1 MQTGARASRYTTN
14 ICYTHKITAMNSF
27 ATIVRYLAPFK
38 KYAFLNIVLNGLG
51 TLFSLFSLTMF
62 IPFLD
67 ILFGSDAVI
76 EDPGEWQL
84 TNLMAQFKY
93 QIYQITVSSGKFNAL
108 LFIGGAILAG
118 AFFRNFFNYMGS
130 FFMAP
135 ISNGSVMNF
144 QRKIYNKILD
154 LPLRYFSDS
163 RKGDILSRFTSDV
176 QEIRASISG
185 SLDMLF
191 KDPIQIIVY
200 LSYMIYTS
208 WEMTLVV
215 FVVLPVI
222 AIIIGKIGK
231 SLKGSSKL
239 GQIAAGEMLTV
250 MEETLGGLRIIKAF
264 VAEDKM
270 KGRFEKINNK
280 VYNLQNTVMRKHTL
294 ASPLSEF
301 LGIGVFTFI
310 LIIGGHFIFSGTSTF
325 TSSEFIAY
333 LAIFSQILNPA
344 KNLARTM
351 NTIQKGIASLERVN
365 AILDEEMCVPEIENP
380 VRISDF
386 QGSIEFKNVSFKYNE
401 KYVLKNIN
409 LTIEKGK
416 TVALVGQSGS
426 GKSTLVDLLPR
437 FWDVE
442 EGEILIDGVNIKNY
456 KVSDLRG
463 LMGNVNQ
470 ESILFN
476 DTIRNNIAFGVE
488 SASDAQVEEAAKVAN
503 ATEFINE
510 KDEKYDYSVGDRGSK
525 LSGGQRQRL
534 SIARA
539 VLKNP
544 PILILDEAT
553 SALDTESERLVQEA
567 LTNLMKN
574 RTSIVIAHRL
584 STIKDADEICVLNEG
599 EIIERGKHD
608 ELLAKN
614 GTYRRLCDLQMF

>member
-1 MQTGARASRYTTN
+1 
-14 ICYTHKITAMNSF
+14 MNSF
-27 ATIVRYLAPFK
+27 KTIIHYLAPFK
-38 KYAFLNIVLNGLG
+38 KYAFFNILLNALG
-51 TLFSLFSLTMF
+51 TLFSLFSFTMF

-67 ILFGSDAVI
+67 TLFNTNNGVVA
-76 EDPGEWQL
+76 EPGAFEWSYKSF
-84 TNLMAQFKY
+84 MAHFNYLVY
-93 QIYQITVSSGKFNAL
+93 QIGQDHGKFHAL
-108 LFIGGAILAG
+108 LFLGGAVLFG
-118 AFFRNFFNYMGS
+118 AFFRNFFLYMGS

-135 ISNGSVMNF
+135 ISNGTVMQF
-144 QRKIYNKILD
+144 QKRIYNKILD
-154 LPLRYFSDS
+154 LPLRYFSES
-163 RKGDILSRFTSDV
+163 KKGDILSRFTSDV

-191 KDPIQIIVY
+191 KDPIQIIVF

-208 WEMTLVV
+208 WELTCVSFL
-215 FVVLPVI
+215 VLPFI

-231 SLKGSSKL
+231 SLKDTSGK
-239 GQIAAGEMLTV
+239 GQAAAGEMLTI

-264 VAEDKM
+264 VAEGKM
-270 KGRFEKINNK
+270 KERFRKINDK
-280 VYNLQNTVMRKHTL
+280 VYRLQNKIMRKHSL
-294 ASPLSEF
+294 SSPLSEF
-301 LGIGVFTFI
+301 LGILAFTFI
-310 LIIGGHFIFSGTSTF
+310 LVVGGYLILVKGDNTF

-333 LAIFSQILNPA
+333 LVVFTQILNPA
-344 KNLARTM
+344 KDLARTY
-351 NTIQKGIASLERVN
+351 NTIQKGMASLDRVN
-365 AILDEEMCVPEIENP
+365 AILEETMNVPEIENP

-386 QGSIEFKNVSFKYNE
+386 NSSIEFKNVSFKYAE

-409 LTIEKGK
+409 LKIEKGK

-437 FWDVE
+437 FWDPQ
-442 EGEILIDGVNIKNY
+442 EGEILIDGVNIKDY
-456 KVSDLRG
+456 KLTDLRS

-476 DTIRNNIAFGVE
+476 DTIRNNISFGVDTATD
-488 SASDAQVEEAAKVAN
+488 SQVEEAAKVAN
-503 ATEFINE
+503 AWDFIKE
-510 KDEKYDYSVGDRGSK
+510 KDGGYDYTVGDRGGK

-544 PILILDEAT
+544 PIMILDEAT
-553 SALDTESERLVQEA
+553 SALDTESEKLVQEA

-584 STIKDADEICVLNEG
+584 STIKNADLICVMNEG
-599 EIIERGKHD
+599 EIVESGKHE

-614 GTYRRLCDLQMF
+614 GTYKKLCDLQTF

>member
-1 MQTGARASRYTTN
+1 
-14 ICYTHKITAMNSF
+14 MNSF
-27 ATIVRYLAPFK
+27 KTIIRYLAPFK
-38 KYAFLNIVLNGLG
+38 KYAFLNILLNALG
-51 TLFSLFSLTMF
+51 TLFSLFSFTMF

-67 ILFGSDAVI
+67 TLFNTNNGVVA
-76 EDPGEWQL
+76 EPGAFEWSYKSF
-84 TNLMAQFKY
+84 MAHFNYLVY
-93 QIYQITVSSGKFNAL
+93 QIGQDHGKFHAL
-108 LFIGGAILAG
+108 LFLGGAVLFG
-118 AFFRNFFNYMGS
+118 AFFRNFFLYMGS

-135 ISNGSVMNF
+135 ISNGTVMQF
-144 QRKIYNKILD
+144 QKRIYNKILD
-154 LPLRYFSDS
+154 LPLRYFSES
-163 RKGDILSRFTSDV
+163 KKGDILSRFTSDV

-191 KDPIQIIVY
+191 KDPIQIIVF

-208 WEMTLVV
+208 WELTCVSFL
-215 FVVLPVI
+215 VLPFI

-231 SLKGSSKL
+231 SLKDTSGK
-239 GQIAAGEMLTV
+239 GQAAAGEMLTI

-264 VAEDKM
+264 VAEGKM
-270 KGRFEKINNK
+270 KERFRKINDK
-280 VYNLQNTVMRKHTL
+280 VYQLQNKIMRKHSL
-294 ASPLSEF
+294 SSPLSEF
-301 LGIGVFTFI
+301 LGILAFTFI
-310 LIIGGHFIFSGTSTF
+310 LVVGGYLILVKGDNTF

-333 LAIFSQILNPA
+333 LVVFTQILNPA
-344 KNLARTM
+344 KDLARTY
-351 NTIQKGIASLERVN
+351 NTIQKGMASLDRVN
-365 AILDEEMCVPEIENP
+365 AILEETMNVPEIENP

-386 QGSIEFKNVSFKYNE
+386 NSSIEFKNVSFKYAE

-409 LTIEKGK
+409 LKIEKGK

-437 FWDVE
+437 FWDVQ

-456 KVSDLRG
+456 KLTDLRS

-476 DTIRNNIAFGVE
+476 DTIRNNISFGVDKATD
-488 SASDAQVEEAAKVAN
+488 SQVEEAAKVAN
-503 ATEFINE
+503 AWDFIKE
-510 KDEKYDYSVGDRGSK
+510 KDGGYDYTVGDRGGK

-544 PILILDEAT
+544 PIMILDEAT
-553 SALDTESERLVQEA
+553 SALDTESEKLVQEA
-567 LTNLMKN
+567 LMNLMKN

-584 STIKDADEICVLNEG
+584 STIKNADLICVMNEG
-599 EIIERGKHD
+599 EIVESGKHE

-614 GTYRRLCDLQMF
+614 GTYKKLCDLQTF

>member
-1 MQTGARASRYTTN
+1 
-14 ICYTHKITAMNSF
+14 MNSF
-27 ATIVRYLAPFK
+27 KTIIQYLAPFK
-38 KYAFLNIVLNGLG
+38 KYAFFNILLNALG
-51 TLFSLFSLTMF
+51 TLFSLFSFTMF

-67 ILFGSDAVI
+67 TLFNTNNGIVA
-76 EDPGEWQL
+76 EPGAFEWSYKSF
-84 TNLMAQFKY
+84 MAHFNYLVY
-93 QIYQITVSSGKFNAL
+93 QIGQDHGKFHAL
-108 LFIGGAILAG
+108 LFLGGAVLFG
-118 AFFRNFFNYMGS
+118 AFFRNFFLYMGS

-135 ISNGSVMNF
+135 ISNGTVMQF
-144 QRKIYNKILD
+144 QKRIYNKILD
-154 LPLRYFSDS
+154 LPLRYFSES
-163 RKGDILSRFTSDV
+163 KKGDILSRFTSDV

-191 KDPIQIIVY
+191 KDPIQIIVF

-208 WEMTLVV
+208 WELTCVSFL
-215 FVVLPVI
+215 VLPFI

-231 SLKGSSKL
+231 SLKDTSGK
-239 GQIAAGEMLTV
+239 GQAAAGEMLTI

-264 VAEDKM
+264 VAEGKM
-270 KGRFEKINNK
+270 KERFRKINDK
-280 VYNLQNTVMRKHTL
+280 VYRLQNKIMRKHSL
-294 ASPLSEF
+294 SSPLSEF
-301 LGIGVFTFI
+301 LGILAFTFI
-310 LIIGGHFIFSGTSTF
+310 LVVGGYLILVKGDNTF

-333 LAIFSQILNPA
+333 LVVFTQILNPA
-344 KNLARTM
+344 KDLARTY
-351 NTIQKGIASLERVN
+351 NTIQKGMASLDRVN
-365 AILDEEMCVPEIENP
+365 AILEETMNVPEIENP

-386 QGSIEFKNVSFKYNE
+386 NSSIEFKNVSFKYAE

-409 LTIEKGK
+409 LKIEKGK

-437 FWDVE
+437 FWDPQ
-442 EGEILIDGVNIKNY
+442 EGEILIDGVNIKDY
-456 KVSDLRG
+456 KLTDLRS

-476 DTIRNNIAFGVE
+476 DTIRNNISFGVDTATD
-488 SASDAQVEEAAKVAN
+488 SQVEEAAKVAN
-503 ATEFINE
+503 AWDFIKE
-510 KDEKYDYSVGDRGSK
+510 KDGGYDYTVGDRGGK

-544 PILILDEAT
+544 PIMILDEAT
-553 SALDTESERLVQEA
+553 SALDTESEKLVQEA

-584 STIKDADEICVLNEG
+584 STIKNADLICVMNEG
-599 EIIERGKHD
+599 EIVESGKHE

-614 GTYRRLCDLQMF
+614 GTYKKLCDLQTF